1 MAVPAKLQVIT
12 SDSRWARYCP
22 KGEPVVIEPAT
33 IADIQAIAAVFI
45 SNRSDRGL
53 FQEPVGELARNLA
66 DFLVARDA
74 LGSTVGCLGLHRD
87 TGELAEVYGV
97 AVLPKFQG
105 QGIGTKLLQEC
116 KRRAV
121 ATDVSLLWLATVKP
135 EYFSRYSFR
144 PASRW
149 DLPAAV
155 LLRKFRLVFQQP
167 VQRWVPVL
175 LGRHTFMTCDLGKR
189 EVFFDA

>member
-1 MAVPAKLQVIT
+1 MIPCGMVLPEVKTVL
-12 SDSRWARYCP
+12 
-22 KGEPVVIEPAT
+22 IEPASV
-33 IADIQAIAAVFI
+33 ADIQAIAAVFS

-53 FQEPVGELARNLA
+53 FQEPVTELKRNLA

-74 LGSTVGCLGLHRD
+74 DGCVVGCLGLHRD
-87 TGELAEVYGV
+87 TAELAEVYGM

-144 PASRW
+144 PTSRRE
-149 DLPAAV
+149 LPASV
-155 LLRKFRLVFQQP
+155 LLRKLRLVFQQP
-167 VQRWVPVL
+167 AQRWVPVL
-175 LGRHTFMTCDLGKR
+175 LGLHTFMICDLGER
-189 EVFFDA
+189 GVFFDA